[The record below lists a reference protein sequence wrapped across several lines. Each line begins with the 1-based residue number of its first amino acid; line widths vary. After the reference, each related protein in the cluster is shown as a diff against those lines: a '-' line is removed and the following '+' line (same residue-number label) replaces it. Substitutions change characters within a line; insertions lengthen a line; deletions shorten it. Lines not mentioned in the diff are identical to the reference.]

1 MTIYFRLILIHSLG
15 LLFFS
20 IKSYSQH
27 EDLYRQAYRYIYK
40 SKELDD
46 FRDTIR
52 TEKGIIVKRIKVS
65 DSIIRNN
72 PYLFLC
78 AVLNK
83 KNNSRGNCT
92 KLIGA
97 EKLKTYDS
105 IKQAYIDYSY
115 SEKVNIPFKD
125 RSLKGRKAFI
135 LSFSDVFK
143 NTIMAEVHFRNGKIL
158 GGESRKS
165 LLFYFVFHSNRKIKN
180 VFTSEIQNY
189 HLK

>member
-1 MTIYFRLILIHSLG
+1 M
-15 LLFFS
+15 
-20 IKSYSQH
+20 YST
-27 EDLYRQAYRYIYK
+27 AYRYIFK

-65 DSIIRNN
+65 DSVIKNN

-78 AVLNK
+78 AILSK
-83 KNNSRGNCT
+83 KNKITGNCT

-97 EKLKTYDS
+97 ERLKTYDS
-105 IKQAYIDYSY
+105 IKQEYVGYNY

-125 RSLKGRKAFI
+125 RSLKGKKAFI

-143 NTIMAEVHFRNGKIL
+143 NTIVAEVHFRNGEIL
-158 GGESRKS
+158 EGESRKS
-165 LLFYFVFHSNRKIKN
+165 VLFYFVFHSNRKIKS
-180 VFTSEIQNY
+180 VFVSEIQNY
-189 HLK
+189 HPK